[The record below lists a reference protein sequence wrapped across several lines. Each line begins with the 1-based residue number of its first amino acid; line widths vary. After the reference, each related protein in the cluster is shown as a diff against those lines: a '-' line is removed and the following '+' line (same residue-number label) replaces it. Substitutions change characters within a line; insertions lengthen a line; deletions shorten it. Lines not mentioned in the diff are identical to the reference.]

1 MPAVYEPRGVIPAAL
16 LPFHD
21 DFSIDAAA
29 YRSHLRDLAAVRG
42 ISAITIN
49 AHASEVAACDPEEQ
63 RDVLAITLDELGGRV
78 PVVNGIYA
86 DGTFQA
92 VRLAKAAA
100 AGGASALLVFPT
112 NVLARGTAVRP
123 ECMADHV
130 RHIAAATD
138 LPLILFQYP
147 LASGLTYPLETLV
160 RLAEEVPT
168 FRAIKDWTGEPA
180 LAERQVVMLQSLPRP
195 VNVLST
201 HSAWLFP
208 SLVTGAA
215 GLLSGSGSV
224 IADLQVALFEAVRR
238 GDLAAAQAVNAR
250 IRPTAECFYA
260 EPFFDMHNRMKEAL
274 VMLGRLPRAVVRPP
288 LKKLPP
294 QEIARIRAAL
304 QAAGLLP
311 GGDTRLAAE

>member
-1 MPAVYEPRGVIPAAL
+1 MSFEPRGVIPAAL
-16 LPFHD
+16 LPFHED
-21 DFSIDAAA
+21 LSIDAAS

-42 ISAITIN
+42 VTAITTN

-63 RDVLAITLDELGGRV
+63 RAVLAITMEEIGGRL

-92 VRLAKAAA
+92 ARLAKQAAS
-100 AGGASALLVFPT
+100 GGAAALLVFPT
-112 NVLARGTAVRP
+112 NVLARGNSARP
-123 ECMADHV
+123 DCLADHV

-160 RLAEEVPT
+160 RLAEEVPS
-168 FRAIKDWTGEPA
+168 FRAIKDWSGEPA
-180 LAERQVVMLQSLPRP
+180 LAERHVVTLQSLPRP

-201 HSAWLFP
+201 HSAWLFQ

-224 IADLQVALFEAVRR
+224 IADLQAALFEAVQRR
-238 GDLAAAQAVNAR
+238 DLAAAQAINAR

-288 LKKLPP
+288 LKKLP
-294 QEIARIRAAL
+294 EAELRRIRAAL
-304 QAAGLLP
+304 EAAGLLD
-311 GGDTRLAAE
+311 GGPSRMAAE